1 MSDTE
6 KKVETETKEKKVIAL
21 AFQGQKFSS
30 KFLLCWTNT
39 LSFLWQSG
47 NYEFLIANGDNASIF
62 HSRLRTLGL
71 NNQVHKPFNGAK
83 YDYWI
88 TIDNNI
94 LFTPQQLL
102 DMIKS
107 LDEHDVVSGLYKSE
121 DAVNFFAIKE
131 LDNDYFKENGSYKYL
146 TQEDLD
152 NWKKEMD
159 TKYVPVDFVGLSF
172 FGAKSN
178 VFEKLNYP
186 YFDGENIV
194 MDKYNVVPS
203 EDYNLCKNIKKAG
216 YTIMLNTDI
225 RLGIETTLII

>member
-6 KKVETETKEKKVIAL
+6 KKIETENKEKKVIAL

-172 FGAKSN
+172 FGVKSN
-178 VFEKLNYP
+178 VLEKLNYP
-186 YFDGENIV
+186 YFNGENIV
-194 MDKYNVVPS
+194 MDKYNIVPS